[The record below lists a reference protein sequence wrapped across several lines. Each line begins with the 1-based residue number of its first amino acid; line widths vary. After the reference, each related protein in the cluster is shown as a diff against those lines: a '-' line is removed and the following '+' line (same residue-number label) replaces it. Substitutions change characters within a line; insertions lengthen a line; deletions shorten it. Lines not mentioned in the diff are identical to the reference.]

1 MKEVLIYSG
10 SFLIFLWG
18 AAHIFPVRSIVKGF
32 KTDSKDNILIITM
45 EWIAEGLTL
54 SFLGVIV
61 FLVTILAGTAAGA
74 SVIVYISCAVMLLV
88 LALLSLF
95 TGARTSILPMKL
107 CPVIK
112 TITALTFIYPVLF

>member
-10 SFLIFLWG
+10 SILIFIWG
-18 AAHIFPVRSIVKGF
+18 AVHIFPVKSIVKGF
-32 KTDSKDNILIITM
+32 NQDSKDNILIITM
-45 EWIAEGLTL
+45 EWIAEGQALA
-54 SFLGVIV
+54 FLGILV
-61 FLVTILAGTAAGA
+61 FLVTILSDTVN
-74 SVIVYISCAVMLLV
+74 SVSNIVYLTCAVILLL

-112 TITALTFIYPVLF
+112 TITALTFLYPVVF